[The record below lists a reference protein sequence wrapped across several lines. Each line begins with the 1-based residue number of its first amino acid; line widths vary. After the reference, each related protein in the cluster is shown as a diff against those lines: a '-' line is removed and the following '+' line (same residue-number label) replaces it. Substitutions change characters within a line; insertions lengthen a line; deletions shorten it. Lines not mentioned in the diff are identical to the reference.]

1 MQVFKAGR
9 EQSVKIIIFRR
20 FGHLARLNGTLCS
33 AIRILEQRKVSST
46 PPLNNEPSGAEQA
59 KLAVRSAS
67 FPLSRTS
74 HRPY

>member
-20 FGHLARLNGTLCS
+20 FGHLAQLNRTLRS
-33 AIRILEQRKVSST
+33 AIRILERWKPSST

-67 FPLSRTS
+67 FPLSRTG
-74 HRPY
+74 HRPH